1 MGPND
6 WKVLYSARTASERTN
21 SYAQEVIDNS
31 RPSKLRGLQAFRFAG
46 AIRTV
51 AHLLRRAL
59 QFVLDV
65 TYTLGKLPKAQ
76 T

>member
-1 MGPND
+1 MIAA
-6 WKVLYSARTASERTN
+6 WKILCAARTTSERTN
-21 SYAQEVIDNS
+21 RNDQEVIAKGH
-31 RPSKLRGLQAFRFAG
+31 PPKLRGLQALRFSG
-46 AIRTV
+46 AIRTM

-65 TYTLGKLPKAQ
+65 TSTLGKLPLTK

>member
-1 MGPND
+1 MIAA
-6 WKVLYSARTASERTN
+6 WKILCAARTTSEQTN
-21 SYAQEVIDNS
+21 RNDQEVIANGH
-31 RPSKLRGLQAFRFAG
+31 PPKLRGLQAFRFSG
-46 AIRTV
+46 VIWTM

-65 TYTLGKLPKAQ
+65 TSTLGKLPLTQ